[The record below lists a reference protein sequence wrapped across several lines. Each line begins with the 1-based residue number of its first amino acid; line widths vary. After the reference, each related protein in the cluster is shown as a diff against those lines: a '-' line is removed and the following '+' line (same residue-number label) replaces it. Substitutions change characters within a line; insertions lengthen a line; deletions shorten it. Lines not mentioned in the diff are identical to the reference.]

1 MIGQKKSSNFEYAH
15 VSCRA
20 ANGKEKK
27 KKKKKDEALSS
38 AGIHIPVK
46 QNHQFL
52 QFLGMNFLNQLFFPS
67 SNDVHD
73 CASSDTSS

>member
-1 MIGQKKSSNFEYAH
+1 LPKKEKKK
-15 VSCRA
+15 
-20 ANGKEKK
+20 KEKK